1 MEKYVHKILIKEN
14 SIDDLDWNLQNEF
27 GVDDYIG
34 INIIEIGN
42 SYIEAY
48 IEAHIIN
55 IDTIVNEL
63 QNLKANGAT
72 HVAIDYHV
80 DHIGYDI
87 SSFLVRESTDEEI
100 NNYLT
105 KKDAQEKKEIKRLE
119 LIKQLKEL
127 DEEREL
133 YRKDNSDNLPF

>member
-1 MEKYVHKILIKEN
+1 MKKYIHKITIEEN

-27 GVDDYIG
+27 GVDDEIE
-34 INIIEIGN
+34 IDIIEIGD
-42 SYIEAY
+42 SYT
-48 IEAHIIN
+48 EAHIIN
-55 IDTIVNEL
+55 IDSIVNEL

-80 DHIGYDI
+80 DHIGYNI

-100 NNYLT
+100 NSYLT
-105 KKDAQEKKEIKRLE
+105 KKDALEKKEIKRLE

-133 YRKDNSDNLPF
+133 YQKDNSKDLPF